1 MCFDDEDSPDT
12 WLLWVPLRCESDF
25 ELLRFGE
32 LRAGGDEELGVC
44 LSFLSPEQ
52 LDKLNKPT
60 IEMIDSRAFIAY
72 ILANLYSFEFI
83 LQYFWSQ
90 WESLLFKTLT
100 YTVR

>member
-1 MCFDDEDSPDT
+1 M
-12 WLLWVPLRCESDF
+12 PLRCESDF

-83 LQYFWSQ
+83 LQYF
-90 WESLLFKTLT
+90 
-100 YTVR
+100 